1 MQKVLCIIGMVC
13 GILVLLLFLSDL
25 ILYFAGMNDIS
36 PLKGFSLLLDCVF
49 TLGGGGLAVVS
60 FYTFREQVE
69 RVKILNHVDK
79 LIHNRES
86 QFLFVTQFRIT

>member
-25 ILYFAGMNDIS
+25 VLGFAGMNEYS
-36 PLKGFSLLLDCVF
+36 PLKGYSMLLDSVF

-60 FYTFREQVE
+60 FYTFREQV
-69 RVKILNHVDK
+69 
-79 LIHNRES
+79 
-86 QFLFVTQFRIT
+86 

>member
-25 ILYFAGMNDIS
+25 VLKFSGMYTIS
-36 PLKGFSLLLDCVF
+36 PLKGYSVMLDVVF

-60 FYTFREQVE
+60 FFTFREQV
-69 RVKILNHVDK
+69 
-79 LIHNRES
+79 
-86 QFLFVTQFRIT
+86 